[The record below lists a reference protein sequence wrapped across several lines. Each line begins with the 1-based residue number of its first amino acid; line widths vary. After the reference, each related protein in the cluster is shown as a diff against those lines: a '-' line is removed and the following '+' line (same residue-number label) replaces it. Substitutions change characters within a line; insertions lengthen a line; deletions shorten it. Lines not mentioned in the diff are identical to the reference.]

1 MSSAILYARVSTDE
15 QAAKGLSIPAQS
27 EACRRFCEREGWTI
41 SSTHQDEGISA
52 SLPLARRP
60 GLLAAISA
68 LESGSALVV
77 AKRDRIFRSDPFESA
92 VIERA
97 VVSRGARIASAAGEG
112 TADDEPSSVLMR
124 RLLDAFAEYELLLIR
139 TRTRAVLRSKAARSE
154 RIGQVPWGT
163 RLAAD
168 GRHVEPDHHELRWA
182 DEIRRVRERGWS
194 LRRIAAWLD
203 ELGIRPKNRGASGA
217 RWSPSSV
224 AAILRRFPCP

>member
-1 MSSAILYARVSTDE
+1 LSSAILYARVSTDE

-41 SSTHQDEGISA
+41 SSTHQDEGVSA

-168 GRHVEPDHHELRWA
+168 GRHVEPDHEELRIVDQVQA
-182 DEIRRVRERGWS
+182 LRAEGRS
-194 LRRIAAWLD
+194 LRWIADALD
-203 ELGIRPKNRGASGA
+203 SCRVPTKRGGAS
-217 RWSPSSV
+217 WSPSSV
-224 AAILRRFPCP
+224 AAILRRFPCR